1 MFNKNHIYFKQ
12 GPETVITII
21 IINGLYMITYVLKK
35 CKDIAFVGVK
45 TYETITPTTID
56 NESNN
61 KAIKKKKLK

>member
-1 MFNKNHIYFKQ
+1 
-12 GPETVITII
+12 
-21 IINGLYMITYVLKK
+21 MITYVLKK